1 MALSFPNAF
10 RLHQNQALFVNFG
23 EGGVAWKTQ
32 IFGPTNNVTL
42 VWWSMEFVYC
52 AVQCVCCQ
60 ILFSLSRVLGVM
72 GKVWC
77 RVTQDGETSSWW
89 MLWDRLR
96 DSLIVFEILSVL
108 GVEWPNDEHHP
119 WHQAP
124 ARSGL
129 PSSFPRFRIATRIIL
144 SSSGSGSSFNLIWC
158 ITITSW
164 KISKSIN
171 YTSRLVEKCSWHWQ
185 VGN

>member
-1 MALSFPNAF
+1 MAPSFPSAF

-60 ILFSLSRVLGVM
+60 ILFSLSRVLGVI

-108 GVEWPNDEHHP
+108 GVEWPNDEH
-119 WHQAP
+119 WT
-124 ARSGL
+124 
-129 PSSFPRFRIATRIIL
+129 PSLT
-144 SSSGSGSSFNLIWC
+144 SSSGQVQTSLFFPSFSYCYKKLCCQAQAQVRLSLRLTQAHSGSLWLLLCDFDSVTWAL
-158 ITITSW
+158 S
-164 KISKSIN
+164 
-171 YTSRLVEKCSWHWQ
+171 
-185 VGN
+185 